1 MEDGW
6 ILLGGRDEWAADVRR
21 RKTARR
27 AEWTRTGEQQKTEAL
42 RKLGQRDDLP
52 VEALDHVVYLVDAFN
67 EYGVPDLDKVPEA
80 YRDRLE
86 STLKRRGWHYLGGNT
101 QGSSG

>member
-1 MEDGW
+1 MG
-6 ILLGGRDEWAADVRR
+6 ILDDMVERVRR
-21 RKTARR
+21 RR
-27 AEWTRTGEQQKTEAL
+27 AFLALTPEQRQAEMLKALGE
-42 RKLGQRDDLP
+42 RDDLP
-52 VEALDHVVYLVDAFN
+52 VEALDHVAYMAESFN
-67 EYGVPDLDKVPEA
+67 ADGVPDLDKVPEA